1 MLWDKVGLMSMKIG
15 ELAARAKCQA
25 VTVRYYEKEGLLA
38 RPVRSRSGY
47 RLYTEADADRLM
59 FIRHCRDHGM
69 ALAEIKALLKLRE
82 APDSD
87 CSAAGELVDRHI
99 AEVEAQIRS
108 LKRLKDHLVHLRKKC
123 PHGGAVS
130 ACGILKG
137 LTDRRVCGCL
147 NDAAGD
153 LKAGGEDGS

>member
-1 MLWDKVGLMSMKIG
+1 MNVKIG
-15 ELAARAKCQA
+15 ELAEMADCQV
-25 VTVRYYEKEGLLA
+25 VTIRYYEKEGLLA
-38 RPVRSRSGY
+38 KPARTLSGY
-47 RLYTEADADRLM
+47 RLYTEADVERLK

-99 AEVEAQIRS
+99 AEVEAQIKS
-108 LKRLKDHLVHLRKKC
+108 LKRLKAHLVHLRKKC

-147 NDAAGD
+147 TDAAGD
-153 LKAGGEDGS
+153 LKAGGEEGS

>member
-69 ALAEIKALLKLRE
+69 ALAEIKALLALRE

-99 AEVEAQIRS
+99 QGLEQQIKS
-108 LKRLKDHLVHLRKKC
+108 LERLKAQLIHLRKKC
-123 PHGGAVS
+123 DHQGRAAS
-130 ACGILKG
+130 CGILKG
-137 LTDRRVCGCL
+137 LTDRRLCGCL
-147 NDAAGD
+147 PADEN
-153 LKAGGEDGS
+153 